1 VQSIGLV
8 LASVLL
14 DCHFHFSVKAMPLV
28 SHSNF
33 DPFYT
38 IFEFSQSFHIGHW
51 VTCFR
56 NRCAVG
62 AQN

>member
-14 DCHFHFSVKAMPLV
+14 DCHCHFSVKAMPLV

-38 IFEFSQSFHIGHW
+38 IFEFFTIISHW
-51 VTCFR
+51 PL
-56 NRCAVG
+56 G
-62 AQN
+62 DML